1 MKQKG
6 IFIVMVAMMMI
17 TSCATQQQ
25 KAERKAEMQKAVTE
39 AIASKK
45 LHIDIKSMNTLR
57 YGVKT
62 VTPDFF
68 LELRGDTLQS
78 YLPYM
83 GQAHTAP
90 MTSPSIGLNF
100 EERVHNYLV
109 SKLKVGRT
117 QIELDVKTEEDSY
130 HYFIDVYDSGD
141 TYIYVKPLNRDPI
154 SFDGF
159 VDTSFRS

>member
-1 MKQKG
+1 MKQI
-6 IFIVMVAMMMI
+6 IFCIVTVAVMV
-17 TSCATQQQ
+17 TSCVTQQER
-25 KAERKAEMQKAVTE
+25 AERKAQMQKAVTE
-39 AIASKK
+39 AIASRR

-90 MTSPSIGLNF
+90 MVSPPQGLNF

-109 SKLKVGRT
+109 SKLKAGRT
-117 QIELDVKTEEDSY
+117 QIELDVKSEEDSY
-130 HYFIDVYDSGD
+130 HYFIDVYDTGD

-159 VDTSFRS
+159 VDTDVK

>member
-1 MKQKG
+1 MKQI
-6 IFIVMVAMMMI
+6 IFCLVTVAVMVA
-17 TSCATQQQ
+17 SCVTQQE
-25 KAERKAEMQKAVTE
+25 KAERKAQIQKAVTE
-39 AIASKK
+39 AIASRK

-109 SKLKVGRT
+109 SKLKAGRT
-117 QIELDVKTEEDSY
+117 QIELDVKSEEDSY
-130 HYFIDVYDSGD
+130 HYFIDVYDTGD

-159 VDTSFRS
+159 VDTDVK

>member
-1 MKQKG
+1 MKQI
-6 IFIVMVAMMMI
+6 IFCLVTVAVMVA
-17 TSCATQQQ
+17 SCVTQQE
-25 KAERKAEMQKAVTE
+25 KAERKAQIQKAVTE
-39 AIASKK
+39 AIASRK

-68 LELRGDTLQS
+68 MELRGDTLQS

-90 MTSPSIGLNF
+90 MVSPPQGLNF

-109 SKLKVGRT
+109 SKLKAGRT
-117 QIELDVKTEEDSY
+117 QIELDVKSEEDSY
-130 HYFIDVYDSGD
+130 HYFIDVYDTGD

-159 VDTSFRS
+159 VDTDVK

>member
-1 MKQKG
+1 MKQI
-6 IFIVMVAMMMI
+6 IFCIVTVAVMV
-17 TSCATQQQ
+17 TSCVTQQER
-25 KAERKAEMQKAVTE
+25 AERKALMQKAVTE
-39 AIASKK
+39 AIASRI

-90 MTSPSIGLNF
+90 MVSPPQGLNF

-109 SKLKVGRT
+109 SKLKAGRT
-117 QIELDVKTEEDSY
+117 QIELDVKSEEDSY
-130 HYFIDVYDSGD
+130 HYFIDVYDTGD

-159 VDTSFRS
+159 VDTDVK

>member
-1 MKQKG
+1 MKQI
-6 IFIVMVAMMMI
+6 IFCLVTVAVMV
-17 TSCATQQQ
+17 TSCVTQQER
-25 KAERKAEMQKAVTE
+25 AERKAQTQKAVTE
-39 AIASKK
+39 AIASRK

-90 MTSPSIGLNF
+90 MMSPPQGLNF

-109 SKLKVGRT
+109 SKLKAGRT
-117 QIELDVKTEEDSY
+117 QIELDVKSEEESY
-130 HYFIDVYDSGD
+130 HYFIDVYDTGD

-159 VDTSFRS
+159 VDTDVK

>member
-1 MKQKG
+1 MKQI
-6 IFIVMVAMMMI
+6 IFCLVTVAVMV
-17 TSCATQQQ
+17 TSCVTQQER
-25 KAERKAEMQKAVTE
+25 AERKAQTQKAVTE
-39 AIASKK
+39 AIASRK
-45 LHIDIKSMNTLR
+45 LHIDIKSMNALR

-90 MTSPSIGLNF
+90 MMSPPQGLNF

-109 SKLKVGRT
+109 SKLKAGRT
-117 QIELDVKTEEDSY
+117 QIELDVKSEEESY
-130 HYFIDVYDSGD
+130 HYFIDVYDTGD

-159 VDTSFRS
+159 VDTDVK